1 MYSKVEFGPRFN
13 FRLQALIILF
23 LCKNCFQSSLWIH
36 SFGLICSVWGFQCP
50 EYFLGIHCIQNRY
63 AINVYGCK
71 NCIHQWSFLL
81 ILMYS
86 NFEIQSL
93 TRTANLYHSYMYC
106 SRVNKCGIILNLTMK
121 ERSLWKIDAQIE
133 AHSLQK
139 DRVGEFSKAEE
150 KTILRK

>member
-1 MYSKVEFGPRFN
+1 
-13 FRLQALIILF
+13 
-23 LCKNCFQSSLWIH
+23 
-36 SFGLICSVWGFQCP
+36 
-50 EYFLGIHCIQNRY
+50 
-63 AINVYGCK
+63 
-71 NCIHQWSFLL
+71 
-81 ILMYS
+81 
-86 NFEIQSL
+86 
-93 TRTANLYHSYMYC
+93 MYC